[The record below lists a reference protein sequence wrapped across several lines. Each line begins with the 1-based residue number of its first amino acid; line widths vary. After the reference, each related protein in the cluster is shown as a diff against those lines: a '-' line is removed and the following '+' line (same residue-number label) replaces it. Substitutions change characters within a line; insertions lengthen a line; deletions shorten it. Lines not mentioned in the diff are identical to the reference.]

1 MIGLF
6 QSAYRG
12 THLSDLGAESLHDK
26 FIQSIARVDTPA
38 TAVLY
43 SQQRQP
49 DAA

>member
-12 THLSDLGAESLHDK
+12 THLSDLDAESLHDK
-26 FIQSIARVDTPA
+26 FIPSIQRAETPA

-43 SQQRQP
+43 SQQRQL